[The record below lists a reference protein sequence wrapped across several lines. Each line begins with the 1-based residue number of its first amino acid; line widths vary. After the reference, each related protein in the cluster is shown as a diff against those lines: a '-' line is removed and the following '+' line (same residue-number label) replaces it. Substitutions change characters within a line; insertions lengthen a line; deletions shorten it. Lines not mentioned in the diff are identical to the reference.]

1 MSGWGTFCGDKG
13 TQGLW
18 PGPDQVRG
26 AGPTD
31 SLFQSSG
38 LSVPQI
44 PSSSPLQGG
53 RLQGGTASRPAPSS
67 GTRQPPWVWFWKGL
81 GGATR
86 GLSGLSCQPPK
97 GGRSQPGGWRAT
109 PLRGWPCFRLPAL
122 AASLHPGAGGG
133 GRGPFSKGLF
143 PWRSLP
149 SSCTR
154 ASQPLGL
161 GGGCPGTGHRP
172 WAGPGGGGQAVLAV
186 SWPAAAPSPLPLW
199 PQEAPAPDLVTEA
212 EEAQAAAP
220 GKQCLSLGSRD
231 LLLEHRVRP
240 EPRAARTRLRP
251 ELWDS
256 GTSVGRREA
265 VGPRARGL
273 EVAFSSWSP
282 GPHPNA
288 VLPTLLSLLCRHPEV
303 SLPVAWHV

>member
-133 GRGPFSKGLF
+133 QGALLQGALPLEKPPVVVYQGLAAFGVGRRVPRHRAQALGW
-143 PWRSLP
+143 PWRWRPGCPCGLLARGGPLTP
-149 SSCTR
+149 SPV
-154 ASQPLGL
+154 ASGSPSPGL
-161 GGGCPGTGHRP
+161 GD
-172 WAGPGGGGQAVLAV
+172 GGGGGPGRGTRETV
-186 SWPAAAPSPLPLW
+186 
-199 PQEAPAPDLVTEA
+199 LVTGVPGSPA
-212 EEAQAAAP
+212 GAQSP
-220 GKQCLSLGSRD
+220 
-231 LLLEHRVRP
+231 
-240 EPRAARTRLRP
+240 ARTPGRP
-251 ELWDS
+251 NPPEARALGLWHL
-256 GTSVGRREA
+256 GGA
-265 VGPRARGL
+265 
-273 EVAFSSWSP
+273 
-282 GPHPNA
+282 
-288 VLPTLLSLLCRHPEV
+288 
-303 SLPVAWHV
+303 